1 MSYGLIFQYKSDISV
16 DDLIAKQICPR
27 WVLASKELLGRCVPS
42 IKADAILPPGIPEFS
57 KLEKAVKKFAEFL
70 DLRGF
75 GERVLQDLGKSWW
88 IILVSLVGAS
98 LVAFLWIFLMK

>member
-1 MSYGLIFQYKSDISV
+1 MSADVLIKR
-16 DDLIAKQICPR
+16 QICPR
-27 WVLASKELLGRCVPS
+27 WVIPSKQLLGRCVP
-42 IKADAILPPGIPEFS
+42 AISKDTVLPEGIPIFS
-57 KLEKAVKKFAEFL
+57 KLEEGVKKMADFL

-88 IILVSLVGAS
+88 IILVSLVAAS